1 MVGILNLRIY
11 TPDKLFPEE
20 VITKLS
26 INGKEGN
33 YTILPNHV
41 DYLSSFNNSNVSF
54 EKQNKE
60 KSYLWLNQ
68 GVLVKCGREIQISTF
83 SAINNGN
90 VKLDIKKM
98 VSNTKKDINSLIGF
112 DRKFKNTLKNI
123 EKEIFKIKNNR
134 NYR

>member
-11 TPDKLFPEE
+11 TPDKLFLEE